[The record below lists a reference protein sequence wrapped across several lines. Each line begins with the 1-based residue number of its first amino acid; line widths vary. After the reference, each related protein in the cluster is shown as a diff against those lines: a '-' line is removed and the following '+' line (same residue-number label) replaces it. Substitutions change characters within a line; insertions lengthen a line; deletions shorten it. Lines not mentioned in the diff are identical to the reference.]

1 MIRKNWE
8 YLMAR
13 LKERSTL
20 MTMGQAMVWSFGL
33 PYPFSMVCF
42 AVGIVAALVPDG
54 AILKANAPAE

>member
-1 MIRKNWE
+1 MGKAWE

-20 MTMGQAMVWSFGL
+20 LTVGQAMVWSVGL
-33 PYPFSMVCF
+33 PYPFSMLCF

-54 AILKANAPAE
+54 SIKPEA

>member
-1 MIRKNWE
+1 MIRKQGE

-33 PYPFSMVCF
+33 PYPFSMICF
-42 AVGIVAALVPDG
+42 VVGVAAALVPDG
-54 AILKANAPAE
+54 ALVKANAPAE

>member
-1 MIRKNWE
+1 MIRKSWE

-33 PYPFSMVCF
+33 PYPLSMICF
-42 AVGIVAALVPDG
+42 AVGIAAALVPDG
-54 AILKANAPAE
+54 PAVKADMLA